1 MPDGYLNDE
10 SERLMQQTTEAD
22 TEPSMRTLILANN
35 GTRAAWLQA
44 GALGLLLSIWFL
56 VIYSSGGHVPFALY
70 HPLFISVGLFFL
82 LQGLLVLQPT
92 STPSAKRVGLVAHQ
106 LLIFVLGLPL
116 ISIGVWIMWHAHSKP
131 GAKHFISLHG
141 ILGGVLF
148 VLLWIQ
154 ALFGL
159 STVYSGGQL
168 YGSMSRAKG
177 LWKYHRCVE
186 YVNTFSISGY
196 AIAVL
201 LASEIMLALWNT
213 TWGQKVTSTPAAML
227 LSFVVFGVG
236 YKVARRVQVTKLGM
250 TQAGP

>member
-1 MPDGYLNDE
+1 MPDRHFSDE
-10 SERLMQQTTEAD
+10 SERLMQRTTESN
-22 TEPSMRTLILANN
+22 TEPTIRSLILENN

-70 HPLFISVGLFFL
+70 HPLFITAGLFFL

-92 STPSAKRVGLVAHQ
+92 STSNAKRVGLKAHQ
-106 LLIFVLGLPL
+106 LFIFGLGLPL
-116 ISIGVWIMWHAHSKP
+116 ISIGVWIMWHVHSKP

-148 VLLWIQ
+148 IILWIQ

-168 YGSMSRAKG
+168 YGSMNRAKG
-177 LWKYHRCVE
+177 LWKYHRCVG
-186 YVNTFSISGY
+186 YV
-196 AIAVL
+196 
-201 LASEIMLALWNT
+201 
-213 TWGQKVTSTPAAML
+213 
-227 LSFVVFGVG
+227 
-236 YKVARRVQVTKLGM
+236 
-250 TQAGP
+250 